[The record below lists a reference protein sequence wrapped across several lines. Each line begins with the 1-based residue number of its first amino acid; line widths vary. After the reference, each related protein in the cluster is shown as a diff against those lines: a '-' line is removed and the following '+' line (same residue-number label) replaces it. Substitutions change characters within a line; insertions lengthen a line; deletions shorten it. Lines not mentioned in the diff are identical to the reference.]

1 MSEKGLEFKNKS
13 FRYNKKSFVPLF
25 SPLPRVF
32 HSRYCM
38 LLILVAVLIV
48 LFAYCVSALAANQYC
63 IINFVSFSVV
73 SFNQFGHYGAFIY
86 SKVT

>member
-13 FRYNKKSFVPLF
+13 FRYNKKKFRPPF
-25 SPLPRVF
+25 FPLPRVF

-48 LFAYCVSALAANQYC
+48 LFAYCLLELAANQ
-63 IINFVSFSVV
+63 
-73 SFNQFGHYGAFIY
+73 
-86 SKVT
+86 